1 MHWIAQLVSLALIR
15 WIVIYP
21 VNSAIQLL
29 NNWDLVA
36 NKRIIETMENSKAF
50 IQISGRCHH

>member
-1 MHWIAQLVSLALIR
+1 MHWIAQLVSVALIR
-15 WIVIYP
+15 WIVIYL

-29 NNWDLVA
+29 NNWGLVA

>member
-21 VNSAIQLL
+21 VNGAIQLL
-29 NNWDLVA
+29 NNWGLVA
-36 NKRIIETMENSKAF
+36 NKRIVETMENSKAF

>member
-21 VNSAIQLL
+21 VNSATQFL
-29 NNWDLVA
+29 NKWGLVA

-50 IQISGRCHH
+50 IEISGRCHH

>member
-15 WIVIYP
+15 WIVVYP

-29 NNWDLVA
+29 NNWCLGA

>member
-1 MHWIAQLVSLALIR
+1 MHWIAQLVSVALIR
-15 WIVIYP
+15 WIVIYL

-29 NNWDLVA
+29 NNWGLVA
-36 NKRIIETMENSKAF
+36 NKRIIETMENSKVF